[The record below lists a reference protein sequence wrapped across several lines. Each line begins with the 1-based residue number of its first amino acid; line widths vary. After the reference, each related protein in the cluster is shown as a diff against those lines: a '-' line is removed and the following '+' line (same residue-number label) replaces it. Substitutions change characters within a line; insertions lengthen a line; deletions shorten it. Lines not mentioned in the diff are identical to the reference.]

1 MKHTRGRSP
10 RHATR
15 RARASL
21 VALSAVAMMAAC
33 TGADDDGDEGSAG
46 ESPGAAGTAAV
57 GEKWCSD
64 VSIAA
69 FPGGGQGTPFTNNVY
84 NGYRAAEADVG
95 PEVTYYFSDWNV
107 ETMIA
112 QFREALALEPDG
124 MSVMGHPGD
133 AAMGPLIDEA
143 YEAGV
148 QVTVVNVEL
157 PESQARHA
165 AEGLGYVGAPN
176 YAAGKRLAEAGR
188 GERTRGIV
196 EGFEE
201 AGLEVVY
208 QEIDPAT
215 NADAQAG
222 TPTFTG
228 VIAANPDVSIVVT
241 DHGALTS
248 TAETYATAAGLAPGD
263 VYFAGF
269 DLGPATVDAIKSGFL
284 NLVIDQQ
291 PFLQGYLPIL
301 QICLTQK
308 YGFSGL
314 FVDTA
319 GSFVDADNVD
329 FVETLAV
336 EEIRSQDAL
345 TWVGCEAHP
354 RSTLTY
360 LGRCRVRKSTGRGEA
375 SDHHG

>member
-1 MKHTRGRSP
+1 MHGIFARA
-10 RHATR
+10 ATGT
-15 RARASL
+15 RARPLTRAG
-21 VALSAVAMMAAC
+21 AVAAIAALLL
-33 TGADDDGDEGSAG
+33 TGCIQDDDGDGDGTTEAG
-46 ESPGAAGTAAV
+46 D
-57 GEKWCSD
+57 KWCSD

-69 FPGGGQGTPFTNNVY
+69 FPGGDEGTPFTNNVY
-84 NGYRAAEADVG
+84 NGYEAAREDLG
-95 PEVTYYFSDWNV
+95 PEVTYYYSGWD
-107 ETMIA
+107 TQRMIA
-112 QFREALALEPDG
+112 QFQEALALNPDG

-133 AAMGPLIDEA
+133 DAMDPLIDEA
-143 YEAGV
+143 YEAGI

-157 PESQARHA
+157 PEAQAAHQ

-176 YAAGKRLAEAGR
+176 YAAGRRLAEEAIARSGAGAGEKAFVWGLLAQPGR

-201 AGLEVVY
+201 ADIEVVY
-208 QEIDPAT
+208 QEIDEAT

-228 VIAANPDVSIVVT
+228 VMAADPDISIVVT

-248 TAETYATAAGLAPGD
+248 TAQTYMEAAGLEPGS

-269 DLGPATVDAIKSGFL
+269 DLGPATVQAIQSGFL

-301 QICLTQK
+301 QLCLTEK

-314 FVDTA
+314 YVDTA
-319 GSFVDADNVD
+319 GAFVDETNVD
-329 FVETLAV
+329 AVAPLADQ
-336 EEIRSQDAL
+336 EIR
-345 TWVGCEAHP
+345 
-354 RSTLTY
+354 
-360 LGRCRVRKSTGRGEA
+360 
-375 SDHHG
+375 

>member
-1 MKHTRGRSP
+1 MKDTRVGSR
-10 RHATR
+10 RRAAG
-15 RARASL
+15 RARAGL
-21 VALSAVAMMAAC
+21 VAVAVATLIAAC
-33 TGADDDGDEGSAG
+33 TGADDDEGSEAG
-46 ESPGAAGTAAV
+46 ESPGAEGTAAV
-57 GEKWCSD
+57 GEKWCSG
-64 VSIAA
+64 VNIAA

-84 NGYRAAEADVG
+84 NGYRAAEEDLG
-95 PEVTYYFSDWNV
+95 PDVTYYFSDWNV
-107 ETMIA
+107 ETMVA
-112 QFREALALEPDG
+112 QFREALALDPDG

-133 AAMGPLIDEA
+133 AAMDPLIDEA
-143 YEAGV
+143 YEADT

-157 PESQARHA
+157 PEALSAHA

-176 YAAGKRLAEAGR
+176 YAAGKRLAEEAVERSGAQAGEKAFVWGLLAEAGR

-301 QICLTQK
+301 QICLTQV

-314 FVDTA
+314 YVDTA

-329 FVETLAV
+329 FVEPLAR
-336 EEIRSQDAL
+336 EEIR
-345 TWVGCEAHP
+345 
-354 RSTLTY
+354 
-360 LGRCRVRKSTGRGEA
+360 
-375 SDHHG
+375 

>member
-1 MKHTRGRSP
+1 MKDTRVGRRWP
-10 RHATR
+10 VGR
-15 RARASL
+15 RARAGL
-21 VALSAVAMMAAC
+21 AAVAVVALMVAC
-33 TGADDDGDEGSAG
+33 TGADDDEGGEAG
-46 ESPGAAGTAAV
+46 ESPGAEGEAPV

-84 NGYRAAEADVG
+84 NGYRAAEEDLGA
-95 PEVTYYFSDWNV
+95 EVTYYFSDWNV
-107 ETMIA
+107 ETMVA
-112 QFREALALEPDG
+112 QFREALALDPDG

-143 YEAGV
+143 YEAGT

-157 PESQARHA
+157 PESLASHS

-176 YAAGKRLAEAGR
+176 YAAGKRLAEEAVARSGAQAGEEAFVWGLLAEAGR
-188 GERTRGIV
+188 GERTQGIV
-196 EGFEE
+196 DGFEE
-201 AGLEVVY
+201 AGLQVVY

-228 VIAANPDVSIVVT
+228 VMAANPDVSIVVT

-248 TAETYATAAGLAPGD
+248 TAETYATAAGLEPGD

-269 DLGPATVDAIKSGFL
+269 DLGPATVDAINSGFL

-301 QICLTQK
+301 QICLTQV

-314 FVDTA
+314 YVDTA

-329 FVETLAV
+329 FVEPLAR
-336 EEIRSQDAL
+336 EEIR
-345 TWVGCEAHP
+345 
-354 RSTLTY
+354 
-360 LGRCRVRKSTGRGEA
+360 
-375 SDHHG
+375 

>member
-1 MKHTRGRSP
+1 MKHTRRGGP

-15 RARASL
+15 RARAGL
-21 VALSAVAMMAAC
+21 VALAAVTMMAAC
-33 TGADDDGDEGSAG
+33 TGADEDGDEGSAG

-84 NGYRAAEADVG
+84 NGYRAAEADLG

-176 YAAGKRLAEAGR
+176 YAAGKRLAEEAVARSGAEAGEKAFVWGLLAEAGR

-201 AGLEVVY
+201 AGLQVVY

-228 VIAANPDVSIVVT
+228 VIAANPGVSIVVT

-329 FVETLAV
+329 FVEPLAI
-336 EEIRSQDAL
+336 EEIR
-345 TWVGCEAHP
+345 
-354 RSTLTY
+354 
-360 LGRCRVRKSTGRGEA
+360 
-375 SDHHG
+375 